1 MSEEQIVNLK
11 QRVVGAIVLVSLGV
25 IILPLLLNGGTHLDR
40 GISRTNIPPKPKV
53 LNKPLPKIPVIKK
66 MPEARP
72 ISNKPLLH
80 SAKDII
86 VEVNHAAHKTK
97 SMPLSQYKK
106 MSKPTSAKVDT
117 AYTIQL
123 ASFSKKSNAITL
135 RDKLRKKG
143 FKAYAESIRTN
154 TNKGKIYRLRVG
166 PYLKYEKILSAQ
178 KKIEKEFKL
187 KNSVII
193 KYKT

>member
-11 QRVVGAIVLVSLGV
+11 QRIVGAIVLVSLGV

-66 MPEARP
+66 MPEAQP

-86 VEVNHAAHKTK
+86 VEVNQPVQKTK
-97 SMPLSQYKK
+97 ITPPKYKK
-106 MSKPTSAKVDT
+106 MSKPSSAKVDT
-117 AYTIQL
+117 AYTLQL

-143 FKAYAESIRTN
+143 FKAYAESIRTS
-154 TNKGKIYRLRVG
+154 KGKVYRLRVG
-166 PYLKYEKILSAQ
+166 PYLNYEQISSAQ
-178 KKIEKEFKL
+178 KKIEKAFKL